1 MIYLANPSSIL
12 DSLKFADG
20 INLFLLHKDIKVLF
34 KTVNEVLEK
43 VNEWWM
49 SNKHEESSNTGRIFT
64 PYLIK
69 SLKRKQ
75 KIRI

>member
-20 INLFLLHKDIKVLF
+20 TNLFLLHKDIKVLF
-34 KTVNEVLEK
+34 RTVNEVLEK

-49 SNKHEESSNTGRIFT
+49 SNKHGENI
-64 PYLIK
+64 Y
-69 SLKRKQ
+69 SLLD
-75 KIRI
+75 KISKKETKN